1 MKKWSHMLNSHA
13 TFYVRDLG
21 AFWFGMSSRAVVAGD
36 NSAQVNNSL
45 RNVQMADSP
54 CLGTIISS

>member
-1 MKKWSHMLNSHA
+1 MLNSRA

-21 AFWFGMSSRAVVAGD
+21 AFWFGMSSRAVVVRD

-45 RNVQMADSP
+45 CNVQMADSP